1 MGVSF
6 FASFFTTRILLQALG
21 VSDYGLYNVVA
32 GALGMMGFLS
42 ATLCFSTQRFISYA
56 EGKGDVDNI
65 IKIFNTSIF
74 LHIIIA
80 SITCVLYIVSGFF
93 FFNGI
98 LNIPEGRGLV
108 AILVYMCLIFSTIFT
123 ITIAPY
129 DAVLNAHE
137 NMKYYSILGI
147 ADVVLKL
154 VIALTSLYVDFD
166 RLIFYAVA
174 MAIESWLFRFITQQY
189 CKHYYV
195 EVRDVNLRKYVSKD
209 ILKEMSSFAGWTLIN
224 VFTGMM
230 SLFGM
235 SIIMNHYFGT
245 TINAAMGIATQ
256 LAGAILGVTA
266 NMTKALTPVLVK
278 EEGRSNRNNMIN
290 ISYVGCKFSFILLSF
305 FCIPIVFF
313 MDGILRLWLYEVPE
327 YTKQFCILMIVTN
340 LTEQLTY
347 FLQNSVS
354 AQGEVRG
361 YSIWKSICNSL
372 SIPLTIILF
381 EFYDKPEI
389 AIIVRLVTFVILGNI
404 VNIVYSRMK
413 FGLSYKSFL
422 TRVIVPCFITAC
434 ASSLLC
440 LLLRSESTQPLTVV
454 MHMMLILV
462 LSLPLYYITAL
473 DSAEK
478 NFVNSTLKRLY
489 KNEC

>member
-1 MGVSF
+1 
-6 FASFFTTRILLQALG
+6 
-21 VSDYGLYNVVA
+21 
-32 GALGMMGFLS
+32 
-42 ATLCFSTQRFISYA
+42 
-56 EGKGDVDNI
+56 
-65 IKIFNTSIF
+65 
-74 LHIIIA
+74 
-80 SITCVLYIVSGFF
+80 
-93 FFNGI
+93 
-98 LNIPEGRGLV
+98 
-108 AILVYMCLIFSTIFT
+108 
-123 ITIAPY
+123 
-129 DAVLNAHE
+129 
-137 NMKYYSILGI
+137 
-147 ADVVLKL
+147 
-154 VIALTSLYVDFD
+154 
-166 RLIFYAVA
+166 
-174 MAIESWLFRFITQQY
+174 
-189 CKHYYV
+189 
-195 EVRDVNLRKYVSKD
+195 
-209 ILKEMSSFAGWTLIN
+209 
-224 VFTGMM
+224 
-230 SLFGM
+230 
-235 SIIMNHYFGT
+235 
-245 TINAAMGIATQ
+245 
-256 LAGAILGVTA
+256 
-266 NMTKALTPVLVK
+266 
-278 EEGRSNRNNMIN
+278 
-290 ISYVGCKFSFILLSF
+290 
-305 FCIPIVFF
+305 